1 MSPIRWNTVFWA
13 WLLSLSMVFVE
24 FICVVTG
31 LLLLLLF
38 TVEWKDY
45 KYSHA
50 IFSHSL
56 HQLVHIFSV
65 SKQTLL

>member
-1 MSPIRWNTVFWA
+1 
-13 WLLSLSMVFVE
+13 MVFVE
-24 FICVVTG
+24 FICVVAG

-38 TVEWKDY
+38 IVEWKDY
-45 KYSHA
+45 KYSHV
-50 IFSHSL
+50 IFSHSF